1 MSIKS
6 YWQSASKEIKNVKS
20 LTGTAMLS
28 ALNPV
33 LDMMTITI
41 NQFLYISFSSLAL
54 AVCGFLYGP
63 VLSGISAVFV
73 DVLKYMVHP
82 KGPFFIGF
90 TFNEFL
96 IGLIFGLFFYKKKIT
111 LKRVIV
117 AKATLVLVIN
127 FFFTPLWLSIMY
139 GQAFKI
145 MVAARLIKNAILFP
159 VDVAVLYGLL
169 KFTETNIKKIRK
181 DS

>member
-117 AKATLVLVIN
+117 AKATLV
-127 FFFTPLWLSIMY
+127 SIMY